1 MANIKA
7 FSCYS
12 CGKNPSDGVSV
23 FRMNETGVKGIWACA
38 IHNESI
44 DEKALGLMVAELEA
58 CRDMALTPHQAG
70 ELLGVKIVGE

>member
-1 MANIKA
+1 MANIKS

-23 FRMNETGVKGIWACA
+23 FRMNETGVKGVWGCGT
-38 IHNESI
+38 HSQLI
-44 DEKALGLMVAELEA
+44 DNDALRTMVAELEA

-70 ELLGVKIVGE
+70 ELLGVKVVE